1 MADSNYSPASAFSAA
16 SGIDPTQLRVLLSII
31 FIAALLLAYAW
42 AVNSGFKGF
51 AIFAARDNGL
61 LSFLIFLLK
70 GAALIMCV
78 IVFFTY

>member
-1 MADSNYSPASAFSAA
+1 MVGTNYSPASAFSAA

-31 FIAALLLAYAW
+31 FIAALLLVYAW

-51 AIFAARDNGL
+51 AKWDGDI

-78 IVFFTY
+78 IIFFIY

>member
-1 MADSNYSPASAFSAA
+1 MVGTNYSPASAFSAA
-16 SGIDPTQLRVLLSII
+16 SSIDPTQLRVLLSII
-31 FIAALLLAYAW
+31 FIAALLLVYAW

-51 AIFAARDNGL
+51 AKWDGDI

-78 IVFFTY
+78 IIFFIY

>member
-1 MADSNYSPASAFSAA
+1 MPGTNYSPASAFSAA

-31 FIAALLLAYAW
+31 FIAALLLVYAW

-51 AIFAARDNGL
+51 AKWDGDI

-78 IVFFTY
+78 IIFFIY

>member
-1 MADSNYSPASAFSAA
+1 MAGTNYSPASAFSAA

-31 FIAALLLAYAW
+31 FIAALLLVYAW

-51 AIFAARDNGL
+51 AKWDGDI

-78 IVFFTY
+78 IIFFIY